1 VTGVAFKSCL
11 SGGACASHAGF
22 GVAPKQSSRRK
33 LEYCVE
39 FRASRKVRD
48 RGTRSPARETHALSR
63 KCAQIVGHIWIFRG
77 EHFDIADFNVDF
89 LYSGPFCARA
99 EEPAPL
105 SDDACSVERIARDQK
120 LYALTSAEIW
130 TDYGAFACAVFVQH
144 KNFNRITQITA
155 IKLAFRMRWS
165 RTGASGVTMK

>member
-1 VTGVAFKSCL
+1 MKSCI
-11 SGGACASHAGF
+11 
-22 GVAPKQSSRRK
+22 
-33 LEYCVE
+33 E

-48 RGTRSPARETHALSR
+48 PETRSPARKTHALPFLE
-63 KCAQIVGHIWIFRG
+63 CAQIVGHIRISRRQR
-77 EHFDIADFNVDF
+77 FDIGDFDVDF
-89 LYSGPFCARA
+89 LYAGPFCARA

-105 SDDACSVERIARDQK
+105 SDNPRSVERIARDQK
-120 LYALTSAEIW
+120 LYALTCAEIW
-130 TDYGAFACAVFVQH
+130 TDYGAFACAVFVQR